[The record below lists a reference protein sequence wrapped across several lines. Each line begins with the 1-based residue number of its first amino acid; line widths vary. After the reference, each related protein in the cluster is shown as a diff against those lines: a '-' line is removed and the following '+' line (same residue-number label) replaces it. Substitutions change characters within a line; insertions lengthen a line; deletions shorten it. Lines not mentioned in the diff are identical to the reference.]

1 MAKRFKEA
9 RLHKGIKLT
18 DAAKHLDV
26 TQPTLSSWES
36 ERKTPSIEALER
48 MADLY
53 GVTTD
58 YLLGR
63 DIPCTLNDTIRI
75 PKELLPIMH
84 GKPVWI
90 KNQGWA
96 LVNAAHDYLI
106 KTDGEHLHF
115 AEVLAPVTVAPDRF
129 ENTPMPYQKP
139 LTQDEVLQAQSF
151 WVEPIS
157 PDSELRQAL
166 RGRYLLK
173 NGFAENEFG
182 QRFSLNSYG
191 ATWLAFK
198 L

>member
-1 MAKRFKEA
+1 MVKRFKEA

-18 DAAKHLDV
+18 DAAKRLDV

-53 GVTTD
+53 CVTTD

-63 DIPCTLNDTIRI
+63 DIPCALNDTVSI

-84 GKPVWI
+84 GQPVWI
-90 KNQGWA
+90 KEQGWA
-96 LVNAAHDYLI
+96 LVDAAHDYLI
-106 KTDGEHLHF
+106 TADGKHILF
-115 AEVLAPVTVAPDRF
+115 AEVLAPVTVAPNRF
-129 ENTPMPYQKP
+129 ENATMSYRKP
-139 LTQDEVLQAQSF
+139 LTQEEILQSQSI
-151 WVEPIS
+151 WLEPIS
-157 PDSELRQAL
+157 PNSELRQAL
-166 RGRYLLK
+166 RGRYLFK